1 MKLRADYHSHTTY
14 SDGKGSMEDNV
25 RAAIASGLKT
35 FAITD
40 HGFGHGFFGIKRR
53 KLSKMRAEIEELKKK
68 YPQIRLLFGVEAN
81 IRGSSGRLDL
91 TRKEMEL
98 FDIVL
103 AGYHFG
109 SLPGSLEDLTTHL
122 FNFLFKFFGVC
133 KEIARRKNT
142 RGILLAMQRY
152 PFSILTHPGDKGPV
166 DLRAIA
172 RAAKRNGIAMEI
184 NERHKHLTVE
194 ELKELEDLKLNYI
207 ASSDA
212 HRPENIARIPGV
224 LERIREAGVP
234 ISRIANLEEDEHEH

>member
-14 SDGKGSMEDNV
+14 SDGKGTMEDNV
-25 RAAIASGLKT
+25 RVAIEKGLKT

-53 KLSKMRAEIEELKKK
+53 KLGKMRAEMEALKKK
-68 YPQIRLLFGVEAN
+68 YPQIRLLLGVEAN
-81 IRGSSGRLDL
+81 IRGSSGTLDM
-91 TRKEMEL
+91 THKEFEL

-122 FNFLFKFFGVC
+122 FNFLYKFFGIFQ
-133 KEIARRKNT
+133 ETARRKNT
-142 RGILLAMQRY
+142 RGILLALERY
-152 PFSILTHPGDKGPV
+152 KISILTHPGDKGPV

-172 RAAKRNGIAMEI
+172 RAAKRHGVAMEI
-184 NERHKHLTVE
+184 NERHRHLTVE
-194 ELKELEDLKLNYI
+194 ELRALSDMKLNYI

-212 HRPENIARIPGV
+212 HRPDKIAEIPGV
-224 LERIREAGVP
+224 LKRIQEAGVP
-234 ISRIANLEEDEHEH
+234 VEQVANLEEDDA